1 MTEYMVHF
9 FPTCLPLLCGSRKDM
24 ALSNVAS
31 LTPPATF
38 QVTNF
43 SAMSSLC
50 ADRYAV
56 FFNEVISGLLP
67 RSLLGHLM

>member
-1 MTEYMVHF
+1 MV
-9 FPTCLPLLCGSRKDM
+9 
-24 ALSNVAS
+24 LSNVAS

-67 RSLLGHLM
+67 RSLLGHLMRET